1 MAQFLKKIYRLL
13 KQLPHIYKYGG
24 ITNVNV
30 SKIDYHGALY
40 PESTLVLVTGGTSG
54 IGLEIAKRCHE
65 EGATVVVT
73 GRNVEKLNSVNA
85 AMNSSRFITLQWD
98 VTDINSIPSKIQQI
112 EERTGKHVSILVNNA
127 GTYARTHFP
136 NTTSEDWDE
145 VYLTNLKGLYFLTQH
160 MVKLWMNRQDEGI
173 HKVLNIA
180 SQGGFVGANN
190 AYRMTKWDIR
200 GFTKHLGQTYS
211 KYGIIANAIA
221 PGIIKTN
228 MQPEFMKQGDNVFTD
243 LNPAHRIGLPIEIAE
258 LALFLTSPA
267 SNFIVGECICCDGG
281 YNIK

>member
-1 MAQFLKKIYRLL
+1 MSQFLKKIYRLL

-24 ITNVNV
+24 VTNINV
-30 SKIDYHGALY
+30 SKIDYHGALF
-40 PESTLVLVTGGTSG
+40 PDTTLVLVTGGSSG
-54 IGLEIAKRCHE
+54 IGLEIAKRMHE
-65 EGATVVVT
+65 EGATVVIT
-73 GRNVEKLNSVNA
+73 GRNEDKLNAVCKEVGSP
-85 AMNSSRFITLQWD
+85 RFFSLKWD
-98 VTDINSIPSKIQQI
+98 VKDVECISAQIDSIEKM
-112 EERTGKHVSILVNNA
+112 TGKHIGILVNNA

-136 NTTSEDWDE
+136 NTTSTDWDE

-160 MVKLWMNRQDEGI
+160 VVKLWMTRQNEGI
-173 HKVLNIA
+173 HKVVNIA

-211 KYGIIANAIA
+211 KFGIIANAIA

-228 MQPEFMKQGDNVFTD
+228 MQPEFQKQGDNVYTD
-243 LNPAHRIGLPIEIAE
+243 LNPANRIGLPTEIAE
-258 LALFLTSPA
+258 LALFLSSQA
-267 SNFIVGECICCDGG
+267 SNFIVGETICCDGG

>member
-1 MAQFLKKIYRLL
+1 MINSFRKIYRLI

-24 ITNVNV
+24 ITNINV
-30 SKIDYHGALY
+30 SKIDYHGSLF
-40 PESTLVLVTGGTSG
+40 PDSPLVLVTGGSSG
-54 IGLEIAKRCHE
+54 IGLEIAKRFHE
-65 EGATVVVT
+65 EGASVVVT
-73 GRNVEKLNSVNA
+73 GRNEDKLKAIASTF
-85 AMNSSRFITLQWD
+85 NSSRFMAIRWD
-98 VTDINSIPSKIQQI
+98 VTDIDSIPAQIRQI
-112 EERTGKHVSILVNNA
+112 EEKTGKHISILVNNA

-136 NTTSEDWDE
+136 NTTSDDWDE

-160 MVKLWMNRQDEGI
+160 IVKLWLGRQDERV

-180 SQGGFVGANN
+180 SQGGFVAANN

-200 GFTKHLGQTYS
+200 GFTKHLGQYS

-228 MQPEFMKQGDNVFTD
+228 MQPEFLKQGDNVFTE
-243 LNPAHRIGLPIEIAE
+243 LNPANRIGMPVEIAE
-258 LALFLTSPA
+258 LALFLSSDA
-267 SNFIVGECICCDGG
+267 ANFIVGETICCDGG

>member
-1 MAQFLKKIYRLL
+1 MSSLKKLYRLL

-24 ITNVNV
+24 ITNINV
-30 SKIDYHGALY
+30 SKIDYHGSLF
-40 PESTLVLVTGGTSG
+40 PPTTLVLVTGGTSG
-54 IGLEIAKRCHE
+54 IGLEIAKRFHE

-73 GRNVEKLNSVNA
+73 GRNAEKLNAVNTE
-85 AMNSSRFITLQWD
+85 MSSNRFITLQWD
-98 VTDINSIPSKIQQI
+98 VTDIQSIQNKIQQI
-112 EERTGKHVSILVNNA
+112 EEQTGKHISILVNNA

-145 VYLTNLKGLYFLTQH
+145 VYLTNLKGLYFITQH

-200 GFTKHLGQTYS
+200 GFTKHLGQAYS
-211 KYGIIANAIA
+211 KYGIISNAIA

-228 MQPEFMKQGDNVFTD
+228 MQPEFIKQGDNAYTD
-243 LNPAHRIGLPIEIAE
+243 LNPAHRVGLPIEIAE
-258 LALFLTSPA
+258 LALFLSSPA
-267 SNFIVGECICCDGG
+267 SNFIVGETICCDGG